1 MRAGPALLWDFDGTL
16 VDTGGLWRQSE
27 YAFLQARG
35 LPWNDAA
42 SERLLGGNLELAAEV
57 MAEVTGTRFTVDE
70 LRQGMGEAVRAALS
84 RQVPWLPGVP
94 ALLRAQ
100 HRQGLRSALVT
111 SSYAPIVRAAL
122 DPLPYAPFQAR
133 VTRED
138 VSRPKPDPEPYL
150 LALRRLGVPAAC
162 ALAIEDSPPGVASAR
177 AAGCHVLAVGPQLR
191 ALAQQHAQDCLLA
204 QVDSLEGME
213 LGDLLARFPGL
224 PPRQEHPA
232 RG

>member
-57 MAEVTGTRFTVDE
+57 MAEVTGARFTVEE

-84 RQVPWLPGVP
+84 RQVPWMPGVP
-94 ALLRAQ
+94 GLLRAQ
-100 HRQGLRSALVT
+100 HQRCLRAALVT
-111 SSYAPIVRAAL
+111 SSYATIVRTAL
-122 DPLPYAPFQAR
+122 DTLPHVPFQVE

-138 VSRPKPDPEPYL
+138 VSRPKPDPQPYA
-150 LALRRLGVPAAC
+150 LALQRLGARAER
-162 ALAIEDSPPGVASAR
+162 ALALEDSPSGVASAL
-177 AAGCHVLAVGPQLR
+177 AAGCHVLGVGPQLR
-191 ALAQQHAQDCLLA
+191 ALARQHAGQARLA
-204 QVDSLEGME
+204 QVDSLEHM
-213 LGDLLARFPGL
+213 DLDDVLAHFPGL
-224 PPRQEHPA
+224 A
-232 RG
+232 S